1 MENRNRII
9 IVDGPQGTGKTTL
22 ANFLR
27 ENIDGANLYRLSGQK
42 EKSVRGKKYS
52 IIMYEALLEYMKQ
65 MQSVPMDLIFDRT
78 FFTEE
83 VYARL
88 GYKEYSFTEE
98 DFHFLNL
105 LNQLEADVYYYSLYL
120 KNVELFKE
128 RLQRPS
134 HHQYQA
140 FSIDNSV
147 NQQRVFHDIAQ
158 EIREKTSIIVEE
170 LPMDDFEKSYDLVC
184 RQLRI
189 NRK

>member
-1 MENRNRII
+1 
-9 IVDGPQGTGKTTL
+9 
-22 ANFLR
+22 
-27 ENIDGANLYRLSGQK
+27 
-42 EKSVRGKKYS
+42 
-52 IIMYEALLEYMKQ
+52 MYEALLEYMKQ
-65 MQSVPMDLIFDRT
+65 MQGVPMDLIFDRT

-88 GYKEYSFTEE
+88 GYKEYSFTDEYL
-98 DFHFLNL
+98 HFLDL
-105 LNQLEADVYYYSLYL
+105 LNQLDADVYYYSLYL

-140 FSIDNSV
+140 FSIENSV

-170 LPMDDFEKSYDLVC
+170 LPMDDFGKSYDLVC
-184 RQLRI
+184 RQLKI
-189 NRK
+189 DKK